1 MEGGEACPLC
11 ATGNCSLMG
20 RFNEA
25 LCLRPRGKEE
35 VSNPCSSLCQSAK
48 FRKFEEERG
57 VCKTGRVGGGI
68 FATWAPPSSPFL
80 LHPAPSSIS
89 GASALCKGEPGSLDL
104 RRQESHMTSTESSH
118 EIMAT
123 LFSLK
128 TSLVLME
135 SSSPT
140 QMESSHFS
148 KPMLNT
154 NRKKV
159 VSYPNILKRRCHI
172 GTPPNL
178 ISLNHFAPP
187 ISADA
192 TLKEQETGTTRNLA
206 TNQVLC

>member
-1 MEGGEACPLC
+1 MKHCVYAP
-11 ATGNCSLMG
+11 T
-20 RFNEA
+20 
-25 LCLRPRGKEE
+25 RGKEE

-104 RRQESHMTSTESSH
+104 RRQESHMTATESSH
-118 EIMAT
+118 EIKAT
-123 LFSLK
+123 LFWLK
-128 TSLVLME
+128 TFLVLMS

-140 QMESSHFS
+140 QMESSRFS
-148 KPMLNT
+148 KPGLHT

-159 VSYPNILKRRCHI
+159 VCYPNILKRRCHI

-178 ISLNHFAPP
+178 IPPNHFAPP
-187 ISADA
+187 ISADGSRSRR
-192 TLKEQETGTTRNLA
+192 LVQQEIWPQTKCFA
-206 TNQVLC
+206 